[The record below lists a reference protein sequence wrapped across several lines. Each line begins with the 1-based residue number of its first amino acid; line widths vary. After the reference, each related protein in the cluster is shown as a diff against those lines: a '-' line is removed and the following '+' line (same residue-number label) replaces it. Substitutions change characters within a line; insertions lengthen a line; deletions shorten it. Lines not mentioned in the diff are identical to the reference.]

1 MGQRTRI
8 LCLSSLYPSSALPR
22 HGIFIENRMRSLVES
37 GRVDLKILS
46 PTPWFPFAND
56 AFGKYAAFARVPH
69 KGERFGLE
77 IVYPRYPTLPK
88 VGMNIAPFL
97 MARALRRPIERMM
110 NNGFDFDILDC
121 YYFYP
126 DGVAA
131 AWLGRKLGKPVIISA
146 LGNDLSLIPH
156 HQRPRRMIQWAASQ
170 ASGMTTVC
178 QALKD
183 ALVDLGVAAERV
195 DVVLHGVDLELFQP
209 PQDRQ
214 AIRAE
219 VGFHRRTLLSVGHL
233 IERKGHHIAIEA
245 LPQLPEVDLVIIG
258 DGEEEAN
265 LKRQVKRLSLE
276 DRVRFLGHVD
286 QRNLPVYYG
295 AADALVLASSREG
308 IANVMIESL
317 ACGTPVLATKVWG
330 APEVIVVPEAGVL
343 IEKREPE
350 SLVAA
355 ARQLL
360 SNYPDRQATRR
371 FATRFSWEQTTI
383 DHLQVVDRILSNNAR
398 PDLAPAPSVQPS

>member
-8 LCLSSLYPSSALPR
+8 LCFSSLYPSSALPR
-22 HGIFIENRMRSLVES
+22 HGIFIENRMRSLAES

-46 PTPWFPFAND
+46 PTPWFPLANK
-56 AFGKYAAFARVPH
+56 AFGKYGAFARVPDTD
-69 KGERFGLE
+69 ERFGLE
-77 IVYPRYPTLPK
+77 ILYPRYPTIPK
-88 VGMNIAPFL
+88 IGMSIAPFL

-131 AWLGRKLGKPVIISA
+131 AWLGQTLGKPVIISA
-146 LGNDLSLIPH
+146 LGNDLSLIPN

-183 ALVDLGVAAERV
+183 ALVDLGVEAERV

-214 AIRAE
+214 AVRAD
-219 VGFHRRTLLSVGHL
+219 VGFRRNTLLSVGHL

-245 LPQLPEVDLVIIG
+245 LAHLPDVDLVIIG
-258 DGEEEAN
+258 DGEEEDN
-265 LKRQVKRLSLE
+265 LKRQVKRLNLA

-286 QRNLPVYYG
+286 QRKLPIYYG

-355 ARQLL
+355 ARQLFA
-360 SNYPDRQATRR
+360 NYPDRQATRR
-371 FATRFSWEQTTI
+371 FATRFSWEQTTT
-383 DHLQVVDRILSNNAR
+383 DHLRVVDRILATSAS
-398 PDLAPAPSVQPS
+398 AVS